1 MNIEEVRNLFPH
13 LRTGQIY
20 FNHAAIGPWSSLVLN
35 RINEYA
41 NQRSGESI
49 ENYKSFLNWSLSAK
63 TKLGKLLGAQSDR
76 IAWIDNV
83 SNGLNV
89 IAQGLKW
96 KSGDRIIIN
105 DIEFPSNVYPFLNLK
120 EYGVEIDIVKSK
132 NGIVDFEEI
141 EKVITPRTRLISI
154 SAVQFLSGYRADLF
168 AIGELCKKN
177 NIIFCV
183 DAIQATG
190 VVQIDVV
197 KSKIDFLCGGTQKW
211 LMAAQG
217 LSYLY
222 ITEDLQN
229 RITQKNVGWAS
240 VENTWNLLQYDLTLK
255 NSAERFQN
263 GTVNA
268 LGVAMVDV
276 SLDLFEEFKID
287 KLNDISIKCYEERI
301 KENTNYFIDKLLQI
315 GIEPILKNVNE
326 KNRAGIITF
335 KHERAKEIF
344 EFLEKQK
351 IYCAV
356 REGMIRF
363 SPHFYNTKVEIDI
376 VIDELKKSIAE

>member
-1 MNIEEVRNLFPH
+1 MNIEEVRNLFPYIK
-13 LRTGQIY
+13 TGQIY

-41 NQRSGESI
+41 RQRSGESI
-49 ENYKSFLNWSLSAK
+49 ENYKSFLNWSSTAK
-63 TKLGKLLGAQSDR
+63 IKLGKLIGASPDR

-83 SNGLNV
+83 SNGLN
-89 IAQGLKW
+89 ILAQGLKW
-96 KSGDRIIIN
+96 KQGDRIVIN

-120 EYGVEIDIVKSK
+120 EYGVEVDIVKSK

-141 EKVITPRTRLISI
+141 EKVITPKTRLVSI
-154 SAVQFLSGYRADLF
+154 SAVQFLSGYRANLD
-168 AIGELCKKN
+168 AIGELCKRN
-177 NIIFCV
+177 NIIFSV

-197 KSKIDFLCGGTQKW
+197 KSHIDFLCGGTQKW

-222 ITEDLQN
+222 ITEELQN

-240 VENTWNLLQYDLTLK
+240 VENAWNLLHYDLTLK

-268 LGVAMVDV
+268 LGVAMVDA
-276 SLDLFEEFKID
+276 SLDLFEEFIFDKYTNNGTKSYEQRIKGNTSYFFD
-287 KLNDISIKCYEERI
+287 KLQE
-301 KENTNYFIDKLLQI
+301 I
-315 GIEPILKNVNE
+315 GINTLLKNVDE
-326 KNRAGIITF
+326 KNRAGIVTF

-344 EFLEKQK
+344 EKLESNK

-363 SPHFYNTKVEIDI
+363 SPHFYNTSEEIDI
-376 VIDELKKSIAE
+376 VINELKKSVIE

>member
-1 MNIEEVRNLFPH
+1 MTLEELRNLFPH
-13 LRTGQIY
+13 IKTGQIY
-20 FNHAAIGPWSSLVLN
+20 FNHAAIGPWSNLVLN

-41 NQRSGESI
+41 KQRSGESI
-49 ENYKSFLNWSLSAK
+49 ENYKSFLNWSSSAK
-63 TKLGKLLGAQSDR
+63 IKLGKLIGAQADR

-83 SNGLNV
+83 SNGLN
-89 IAQGLKW
+89 ILAQGLKW
-96 KSGDRIIIN
+96 NNGDRIIIN

-120 EYGVEIDIVKSK
+120 EYGVEVDIIKSK

-141 EKVITPRTRLISI
+141 EKVITPRTRLVSI
-154 SAVQFLSGYRADLF
+154 SAVQFLSGYRADLD
-168 AIGELCKKN
+168 ALGELCKQNK
-177 NIIFCV
+177 IILCV

-217 LSYLY
+217 LSYIY
-222 ITEDLQN
+222 ITEELQS

-240 VENTWNLLQYDLTLK
+240 VENAWNLLQYDLTLK

-268 LGVAMVDV
+268 LGVAIFDSM
-276 SLDLFEEFKID
+276 LDLFD
-287 KLNDISIKCYEERI
+287 KLGIDNCELKVLN
-301 KENTNYFIDKLLQI
+301 NTNHFIEQLCQI
-315 GIEPILKNVNE
+315 GIEPILKNVKVE
-326 KNRAGIITF
+326 NRAGIITF
-335 KHERAKEIF
+335 KHPKASEIYN
-344 EFLEKQK
+344 ELEQRK

-356 REGMIRF
+356 REGMVRF
-363 SPHFYNTKVEIDI
+363 SPHFYNTHEEIDF
-376 VIDELKKSIAE
+376 VIEELKKIVLQ